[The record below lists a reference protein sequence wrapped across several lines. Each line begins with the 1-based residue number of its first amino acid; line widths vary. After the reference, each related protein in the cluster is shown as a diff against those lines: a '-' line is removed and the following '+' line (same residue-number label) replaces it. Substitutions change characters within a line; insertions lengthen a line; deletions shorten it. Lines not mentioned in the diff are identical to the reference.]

1 MSMYTD
7 PDHIRIEDP
16 GKLEGNTVF
25 TYLDAFCKD
34 ELFAEYLP
42 DYSCLQ
48 ELKDHYTRGGLGD
61 VKVKKFLYS
70 VIMEEL
76 SPIQARRKELEKIFR
91 PLWKFCTKEV
101 LRQKKLPRVL

>member
-1 MSMYTD
+1 MSINHPY
-7 PDHIRIEDP
+7 HIRIEDP

-61 VKVKKFLYS
+61 VERLEIFVLCYYGGTFSNSGKKK
-70 VIMEEL
+70 
-76 SPIQARRKELEKIFR
+76 R
-91 PLWKFCTKEV
+91 T
-101 LRQKKLPRVL
+101 